1 MAIRR
6 NGSAIA
12 LSALLFARCG
22 GSDGIRLVRGDALV
36 YADRGAHQCQADG
49 TTPEASAQQLINA
62 GVDAL
67 KSYCGQRTGV
77 VFPAVCGAPTGDI
90 LLHEI
95 RAANLPDAEKLGFQ
109 SVAALAA
116 AGQGYVLVDCTTRQP
131 LP

>member
-12 LSALLFARCG
+12 LSAVLFAKCD
-22 GSDGIRLVRGDALV
+22 GSHGIHLIRGDALV
-36 YADRGAHQCQADG
+36 FVDRGAHQCQMDG
-49 TTPEASAQQLINA
+49 TTPESSAQRLINA
-62 GVDAL
+62 GVDVL

-77 VFPAVCGAPTGDI
+77 ASPTVCGAPTGDI

-95 RAANLPDAEKLGFQ
+95 RAANLPDAERLGFE
-109 SVAALAA
+109 SVARLAD
-116 AGQGYVLVDCTTRQP
+116 AGQGYLLVDCTTRQP